1 MQIAYN
7 REKFTTVNVYGI
19 GCDFSDIRMV
29 WEGCENAGIE
39 FNYERFIRDRI

>member
-1 MQIAYN
+1 MRMQIAYN

-29 WEGCENAGIE
+29 
-39 FNYERFIRDRI
+39 